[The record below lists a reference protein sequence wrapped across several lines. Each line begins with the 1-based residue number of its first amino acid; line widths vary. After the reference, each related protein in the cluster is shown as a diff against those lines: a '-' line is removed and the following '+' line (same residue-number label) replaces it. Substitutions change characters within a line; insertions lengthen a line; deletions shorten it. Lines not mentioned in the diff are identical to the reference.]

1 MLDKKLSAAEKV
13 LLSAFDLL
21 EHKQEFTAEDLIVKC
36 WEKYKE
42 DFSLQNYE
50 IYPNSNAVL
59 LHLMNKNGPLL
70 KKGWIVKNRAKIYS
84 LTDTG
89 LLHCRNLLSSN
100 TQQSN
105 NELSTKT
112 NKINIS
118 RDLKMN
124 IKSFLSNRVSQQ
136 ILRKDDYQKL
146 QFNSA
151 CSFWKVHQNMTY
163 PEINAK
169 LKNVEN
175 WINELKNYLKN
186 KKTDFLKLDNVF
198 LKKDDIDCLD
208 EANSFFLKKFNND
221 IEWFKSNRP
230 NASNNKKSSL

>member
-1 MLDKKLSAAEKV
+1 MLNIKLSAAEKV
-13 LLSAFDLL
+13 LLSAYDLL

-36 WEKYKE
+36 WKKYKE

-50 IYPNSNAVL
+50 MYPNSNAVL

-70 KKGWIVKNRAKIYS
+70 KKGWIIKNRAKIYS

-100 TQQSN
+100 TKQSKN
-105 NELSTKT
+105 GLSIKT
-112 NKINIS
+112 NKINLS
-118 RDLKMN
+118 RDLEFN
-124 IKSFLSNRVSQQ
+124 IKGFLSNRVAQQ
-136 ILRKDDYQKL
+136 ILRKEDYQKL

-151 CSFWKVHQNMTY
+151 CSFWKVHQNMNY

-186 KKTDFLKLDNVF
+186 KKTDFVKLDNVF
-198 LKKDDIDCLD
+198 LKKDAIDRLDI
-208 EANSFFLKKFNND
+208 ANSFFLKKFNND
-221 IEWFKSNRP
+221 IEWFKKNRP
-230 NASNNKKSSL
+230 NASNNKKNSF